1 VRARARQVLEGL
13 GLDLDLEA
21 RMTDLGLAKRQL
33 VEIGKALS
41 ANARVLILD
50 EPTASLNGVEADRL
64 LATLTAMKARGVA
77 LVYISHRL
85 DECFRLADEI
95 VVLRNGYVASRRAP
109 AETTTEQIVADM
121 LGREYSEPELAAA
134 RERANRAPAVK
145 VVDWATEQ
153 IPRLHG
159 VSFEAH
165 AGEVLAIFGLVGS
178 GVESIAR
185 GLGGHPGMRISGSI
199 EIDGQP
205 QRPFRDP
212 GAARRMHVGYVPAER
227 KTDGLALARPVQ
239 EALTVL
245 VTGQVSRAGVVRH
258 RVERR
263 LAKKLVAAFKVR
275 CQSPGQPVGEL
286 SGGNQQKVLLAS
298 RLAAAPKLLVLH
310 EPTRGVDVG
319 ARAQIHELVV
329 AAARNGAAVVVVTS
343 DLAEAIAVADRL
355 HVVRQGVVVAELS
368 GADKTDAAA
377 LTAATAASDPA
388 GEGRAAS

>member
-1 VRARARQVLEGL
+1 
-13 GLDLDLEA
+13 
-21 RMTDLGLAKRQL
+21 MLA
-33 VEIGKALS
+33 S
-41 ANARVLILD
+41 LILD

-64 LATLTAMKARGVA
+64 LATLAAMKQRGVA

-95 VVLRNGYVASRRAP
+95 VVLRNGRVASRRAP
-109 AETTTEQIVADM
+109 EETTTEQIVADM

-134 RERANRAPAVK
+134 RARSASGAPAVK
-145 VVDWATEQ
+145 VVDWTTDQ
-153 IPRLHG
+153 IPRLRG

-205 QRPFRDP
+205 HRPFRDP
-212 GAARRMHVGYVPAER
+212 GAARRSARRLRARRAQDRRAGPGAPRPGGADRARHGP
-227 KTDGLALARPVQ
+227 GLAGRC
-239 EALTVL
+239 
-245 VTGQVSRAGVVRH
+245 RRH

-263 LAKKLVAAFKVR
+263 LAKSSCASFKVR

-298 RLAAAPKLLVLH
+298 RLAAAPHLLVLH

-329 AAARNGAAVVVVTS
+329 AAARDGAAVIVVTS
-343 DLAEAIAVADRL
+343 DLAEAIAVADRV
-355 HVVRQGVVVAELS
+355 HVVRQGVIVAELS
-368 GADKTDAAA
+368 GADKTEAAA
-377 LTAATAASDPA
+377 LTAATAASEPA